1 MRVSSLDGLRGIAAI
16 AVMAFHFNVFF
27 LPQAQLPLPLLG
39 HAYLAVDLFFL
50 LSGFVM
56 AHVYG
61 HALASN
67 WRGHWRRFALARF
80 ARIYP
85 SFFVT
90 TFAVLVLARL
100 YPIPTRL
107 VSFSVHSLALQP
119 PLMQQWSGLSW
130 NYPSWSIST
139 EAEAYLYFVLFAG
152 FLITGRHPRLIA
164 VCCLGILLLLNISGG
179 SLNYYVGLPAIL
191 RTIAGF
197 SLGVLLYRSHSRR
210 SGSPRQWV
218 GLISAIFAITFAV
231 TKIDLLAVLAFAC
244 FIYYSVSADDLPTK
258 LLNSHISVALG
269 NWSYSIYLLHAP
281 VHFAVM
287 VAFAACQHPVSQLDL
302 RSARILLFGTAFVVV
317 ALAAVHNR
325 FIEMPLRHWLL
336 RTGPRAQSSEPAII

>member
-1 MRVSSLDGLRGIAAI
+1 
-16 AVMAFHFNVFF
+16 
-27 LPQAQLPLPLLG
+27 LPLLG
-39 HAYLAVDLFFL
+39 RAYLAVDLFFL

-67 WRGHWRRFALARF
+67 WRAHWRRFALARF

-85 SFFVT
+85 SFSVT
-90 TFAVLVLARL
+90 TFAVVVLAGL
-100 YPIPTRL
+100 YPIPTQQ
-107 VSFSVHSLALQP
+107 VSFSGHSLALQP
-119 PLMQQWSGLSW
+119 PLMQQWYSGLNW

-139 EAEAYLYFVLFAG
+139 EAEAYLFFVLFAG
-152 FLITGRHPRLIA
+152 FLITGSRPRLIA
-164 VCCLGILLLLNISGG
+164 VCCLGILFLLTISGDR
-179 SLNYYVGLPAIL
+179 SLNYYVGVPAIL
-191 RTIAGF
+191 RTIAEF

-210 SGSPRQWV
+210 PKLPRQWAGV
-218 GLISAIFAITFAV
+218 ISAIFAITFAI
-231 TKIDLLAVLAFAC
+231 TKIDLLAIIAFVC
-244 FIYYSVSADDLPTK
+244 LIYYSVSTDDLLTK
-258 LLNSHISVALG
+258 LLNSNTSVALG

-302 RSARILLFGTAFVVV
+302 RSARILLFGTALVVV

-336 RTGPRAQSSEPAII
+336 RTWPRVQSSESVVI